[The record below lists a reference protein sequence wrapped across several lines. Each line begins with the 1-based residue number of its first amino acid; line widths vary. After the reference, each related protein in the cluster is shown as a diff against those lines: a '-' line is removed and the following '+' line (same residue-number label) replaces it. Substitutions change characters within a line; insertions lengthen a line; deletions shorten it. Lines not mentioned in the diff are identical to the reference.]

1 MQITIEI
8 EPKTFSLLQ
17 KVQERGVLLDDV
29 LREALSKID
38 SKKHSQES
46 VPADVWIKSLKKWAN
61 KKRDLPDISDE
72 MLRRENLYED
82 RI

>member
-17 KVQERGVLLDDV
+17 KVKEKGVLLDDV
-29 LREALSKID
+29 LREALGKID
-38 SKKHSQES
+38 SEDHLQES
-46 VPADVWIKSLKKWAN
+46 VPADVWIKSLRKWAN
-61 KKRDLPDISDE
+61 KKRDLPDISNE

>member
-17 KVQERGVLLDDV
+17 KVQEKGVLLDDV

-38 SKKHSQES
+38 SKKHLQES
-46 VPADVWIKSLKKWAN
+46 VPADVWIKSLKNWAT